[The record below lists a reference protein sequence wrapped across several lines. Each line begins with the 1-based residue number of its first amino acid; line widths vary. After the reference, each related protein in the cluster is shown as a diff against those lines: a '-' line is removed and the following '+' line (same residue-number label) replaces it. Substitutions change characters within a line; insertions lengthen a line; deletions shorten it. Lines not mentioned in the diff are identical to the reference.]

1 MARLPRLSL
10 VDVVHYVRQRGHNR
24 GAIVRDAQD
33 AEQLLQILRES
44 ARANGVSLHAYAIGH
59 AELRI
64 LATPDAESGVSRMMQ
79 SLGRRY
85 AVWVHRRNASS
96 GSLWEGRFRCAL
108 IEAGDPTVQA
118 MRHVEAMAAASVE
131 LTDSPGLSG
140 STDGTLE
147 RDGVALPST
156 LVRSSLPH
164 HTGGRR
170 DPALVDPPEYWAL
183 GNTPFDRESRY
194 RDLVAEPLAPATVE
208 SMERAIAG
216 AWAFGSP
223 AFLQTLAQ
231 HTQRPLAP
239 RARGRPRRVEPPE
252 PRSA

>member
-10 VDVVHYVRQRGHNR
+10 ADVVHYVRQRGHNR
-24 GAIVRDAQD
+24 GVIVRDDQD
-33 AEQLLQILRES
+33 AEQLVQILREA
-44 ARANGVSLHAYAIGH
+44 ARANGVSLHAYAIGSS
-59 AELRI
+59 ELRI
-64 LATPDAESGVSRMMQ
+64 LATPDAESSASRMMQ

-85 AVWVHRRNASS
+85 AVWFNRRYACS

-118 MRHVEAMAAASVE
+118 MRHVESMAAPASE
-131 LTDSPGLSG
+131 LAGASGLSE
-140 STDGTLE
+140 SIDGTPA
-147 RDGVALPST
+147 RDGVVPRST
-156 LVRSSLPH
+156 LVRSSLEH

-170 DPALVDPPEYWAL
+170 DPALVDPPGYWAL
-183 GNTPFDRESRY
+183 GNTPFDRESHY
-194 RDLVAEPLAPATVE
+194 RLLMGEPLAAATVE

-223 AFLQTLAQ
+223 AFLQSLAQ
-231 HTQRPLAP
+231 QTRRPLEP

-252 PRSA
+252 SSSP